1 MFKGS
6 PLPAHLTPEGMRTKD
21 LGASPVTAVYNSP
34 MGAGNASVLED
45 QTCTNLLALLEPTVT
60 TEHVDSPG
68 EYLYI
73 VTFFSAFNYKVFAM
87 VLLC

>member
-1 MFKGS
+1 MSKGS

-73 VTFFSAFNYKVFAM
+73 VTFFFCF
-87 VLLC
+87 